1 LLLLKGAIA
10 ITSFF
15 LGLSIKTFSLSNLKS
30 IFLKCILIKCLVR
43 SVTIQ
48 WFRYNPLTSSIQNG
62 YKDIY
67 RLKIILAIL
76 HLIHTIHTEN
86 TNRYC

>member
-1 LLLLKGAIA
+1 MSCQIRNYSVVPLQ
-10 ITSFF
+10 SFNF
-15 LGLSIKTFSLSNLKS
+15 FNS
-30 IFLKCILIKCLVR
+30 
-43 SVTIQ
+43 
-48 WFRYNPLTSSIQNG
+48 NG